1 MSLTAMSLTALWP
14 APVQLGRLVRVVQ
27 AMRCS
32 HMTVTSSEAPGPAH
46 PCDAPGLSPIEF
58 LQAIYRDRTLPMS
71 IRIDAARGLLP
82 FTEPA
87 PRPVVQGPTLTI
99 VIGGIEDP
107 EQIIGETQ
115 SNFDFRPARPQPLWT
130 TPGQSYIEK
139 TLERMS
145 LSEIIKTIANTPE
158 HLLPICTICNFPM
171 IYPCSVDPHPPTYT
185 DPSTLPCVT
194 RHTRTGETVH

>member
-1 MSLTAMSLTALWP
+1 MADANNPFPRTVASITRE
-14 APVQLGRLVRVVQ
+14 GR
-27 AMRCS
+27 
-32 HMTVTSSEAPGPAH
+32 GPQTHAYND
-46 PCDAPGLSPIEF
+46 PNLSPKEF
-58 LQAIYRDRTLPMS
+58 LLAVMRDPSQPMAT
-71 IRIDAARGLLP
+71 RITAARDVAP
-82 FTEPA
+82 YFIAA

-115 SNFDFRPARPQPLWT
+115 SNFDFRPAKPQPFWT

-158 HLLPICTICNFPM
+158 HLLPICAICNFPM
-171 IYPCSVDPHPPTYT
+171 IFPCSVDPHPPTYT

>member
-1 MSLTAMSLTALWP
+1 
-14 APVQLGRLVRVVQ
+14 
-27 AMRCS
+27 MRTEFTHQNQGPSS
-32 HMTVTSSEAPGPAH
+32 HVYNDP
-46 PCDAPGLSPIEF
+46 DLSAIEF
-58 LQAIYRDRTLPMS
+58 LQAVMHAEHLPMAT
-71 IRIDAARGLLP
+71 RIDAARALLP

-115 SNFDFRPARPQPLWT
+115 SNFDFRPAKPQPFWT

-145 LSEIIKTIANTPE
+145 LSEIIKTIANTSE

-171 IYPCSVDPHPPTYT
+171 IYPCFVDPHPPTHT

>member
-1 MSLTAMSLTALWP
+1 MAT
-14 APVQLGRLVRVVQ
+14 VKDFVRLDLPPQ
-27 AMRCS
+27 THAY
-32 HMTVTSSEAPGPAH
+32 
-46 PCDAPGLSPIEF
+46 DAPDISPLEF
-58 LQAIYRDRTLPMS
+58 LQAVYHDSSLPMS

-115 SNFDFRPARPQPLWT
+115 SNFDFRPAKPQPFWT

-171 IYPCSVDPHPPTYT
+171 LYPCSSIPGDRRYT
-185 DPSTLPCVT
+185 DPSTLPCVV
-194 RHTRTGETVH
+194 RHCGNRVH

>member
-1 MSLTAMSLTALWP
+1 MADANNPFPRTVASITRE
-14 APVQLGRLVRVVQ
+14 GR
-27 AMRCS
+27 
-32 HMTVTSSEAPGPAH
+32 GPQTHAYND
-46 PCDAPGLSPIEF
+46 PNLSPKEF
-58 LQAIYRDRTLPMS
+58 LLAVMRDPSQPMAT
-71 IRIDAARGLLP
+71 RIKAARDVAP
-82 FTEPA
+82 YFIAA

-115 SNFDFRPARPQPLWT
+115 SNFDFRPAKPQPFWT

>member
-1 MSLTAMSLTALWP
+1 
-14 APVQLGRLVRVVQ
+14 
-27 AMRCS
+27 MRTEFDHYDPRRDS
-32 HMTVTSSEAPGPAH
+32 TPY
-46 PCDAPGLSPIEF
+46 PCNAPGLSPLEF
-58 LQAIYRDRTLPMS
+58 LRAVYNDPSLPMS

-107 EQIIGETQ
+107 EQIVEKTQ
-115 SNFDFRPARPQPLWT
+115 SKSENRSNNHRPFWT

>member
-1 MSLTAMSLTALWP
+1 MADTKQSPPRKTEPIVRTVASITRE
-14 APVQLGRLVRVVQ
+14 GR
-27 AMRCS
+27 
-32 HMTVTSSEAPGPAH
+32 GPQTHAY
-46 PCDAPGLSPIEF
+46 DAPDLSPIEF
-58 LQAIYRDRTLPMS
+58 LQAIYRDASLPMS

-115 SNFDFRPARPQPLWT
+115 SNFDFRPAKPQPFWT

-171 IYPCSVDPHPPTYT
+171 MYPCSVAPHPPTYT
-185 DPSTLPCVT
+185 DPRNLPCVT
-194 RHTRTGETVH
+194 RHTRITVH

>member
-1 MSLTAMSLTALWP
+1 MVLRATALP
-14 APVQLGRLVRVVQ
+14 GDA
-27 AMRCS
+27 S
-32 HMTVTSSEAPGPAH
+32 HG
-46 PCDAPGLSPIEF
+46 
-58 LQAIYRDRTLPMS
+58 
-71 IRIDAARGLLP
+71 ARGLLP

-107 EQIIGETQ
+107 EQIVEKTQ
-115 SNFDFRPARPQPLWT
+115 SKSENRSNNHRPFWT

>member
-1 MSLTAMSLTALWP
+1 MTDHTIRSVASITRE
-14 APVQLGRLVRVVQ
+14 GR
-27 AMRCS
+27 
-32 HMTVTSSEAPGPAH
+32 GPQTHAYND
-46 PCDAPGLSPIEF
+46 PNLSPKEF
-58 LQAIYRDRTLPMS
+58 LLAVMRDPSQPMAT
-71 IRIDAARGLLP
+71 RIKAARDVAP
-82 FTEPA
+82 YFIAA

-115 SNFDFRPARPQPLWT
+115 SNFDFRPAKPQPFWT

-171 IYPCSVDPHPPTYT
+171 IYPCFVDPHPPTHT